1 MERPNPVADS
11 RTAPEGA
18 ASAAPRPRILALLPD
33 VAWPLDGGKRLRCS
47 GNLRGLAAVGDVDLA
62 VLFSTAPTDVP
73 PVPPDVH
80 VREWRRVSPAPRGH
94 LGAVAGLARGLP
106 VRIGAQR
113 WDEVRRELADWS
125 EREYDLIWFGGM
137 DLARGLEGAFR
148 ARRTV
153 VDYDDVETTAWRA
166 YLDAGAGSRPERLQ
180 RRIELPMWARIQ
192 TDVASSTDA
201 VVVCSALDVDRL
213 GAGHVAV
220 IPNTYPE
227 PATPAS
233 RAPRVTGPGPQVVVV
248 ANWETDANADSAEFA
263 AVDVLPR
270 LRQLL
275 PEARLR
281 LVGRNAERLAG
292 LTGLPGVDVVG
303 PVDDVGAELT
313 AADVALVPTRY
324 GGGTRLKIIEAFA
337 YGVPVISTALGC
349 EGLGV
354 QDGVHLL
361 VRDDPDDIATA
372 VRQLTED
379 EGLRARLVAAG
390 TEHYRRH
397 YRPQAAVEAVTA
409 VVQHVFAGS
418 GGERGRVAG

>member
-1 MERPNPVADS
+1 VERSDPAVGT
-11 RTAPEGA
+11 RAPHEAPAGQVT
-18 ASAAPRPRILALLPD
+18 PRPRILALLPD

-47 GNLRGLAAVGDVDLA
+47 GNLRGLAAVGDVDLG
-62 VLFSTAPTDVP
+62 VLFSTAPADVP

-80 VREWRRVSPAPRGH
+80 VREWRRVSPDPHGH

-113 WDEVRRELADWS
+113 WDEVRSRLADWA
-125 EREYDLIWFGGM
+125 EREYDLVWFGGM
-137 DLARGLEGAFR
+137 DLARGLRGAFR
-148 ARRTV
+148 SRHTI

-166 YLDAGAGSRPERLQ
+166 YLDAGAGDRFERLQ

-201 VVVCSALDVDRL
+201 VVVCSDLDVGRL

-227 PATPAS
+227 PATAAD
-233 RAPRVTGPGPQVVVV
+233 RAQRATEAGARVVVV
-248 ANWETDANADSAEFA
+248 ANWETDANADSAHFA
-263 AVDVLPR
+263 AVDVMPR
-270 LRQLL
+270 LRELL
-275 PEARLR
+275 PGSRLR
-281 LVGRNAERLAG
+281 LVGRHPERLSALVG
-292 LTGLPGVDVVG
+292 LDGVDVVG
-303 PVDDVGAELT
+303 PVEDVGEELV

-324 GGGTRLKIIEAFA
+324 GGGTRLKVIEAFA
-337 YGVPVISTALGC
+337 YRVPVVSTALGC

-354 QDGVHLL
+354 QDDVQVL
-361 VRDDPDDIATA
+361 VRDEPDAIAAA
-372 VRQLTED
+372 VRRLTEEQD
-379 EGLRARLVAAG
+379 LRARLVAAG

-409 VVQHVFAGS
+409 VVHHVLSGSDAGS
-418 GGERGRVAG
+418 AAR